1 MILLRLL
8 AVLGLVGVNAFFAA
22 TEFALVATRTSRIRQ
37 LIEKGNAN
45 AKIVALLLGQLERV
59 VSGVQVG
66 ITLTT
71 LGLGFIGE
79 VSVARTIEPM
89 LAWIPGQHAALV
101 AHAIALAIAYLV
113 LTTFHVVLGELVPK
127 GLSLHRAERVALL
140 VARPFQWYLSVFRP
154 AISLLDGMSQK
165 VVRALGVNPRISHTM
180 VHSAE
185 ELQILIQQA
194 RERGL
199 LGARE
204 EKFVQGALELGQL
217 QVREIMV
224 PRPDVHALPVNASLA
239 DAVQLFSRT
248 QRSRIPVYQNTLEQI
263 LGYIHIK
270 DVFGILV
277 EQQRRAEQGRPA
289 APFDLRKLLREP
301 LIVPETKLASEVL
314 GDLRQKGVGIALV
327 VDEFGSIL
335 GIMTIEDALEQVVG
349 EIHDEFD
356 LAEPARILPDGSMLL
371 DGSINVRDLETQYE
385 IELPEDPAYATVG
398 GFVLAQLGFI
408 PKGGES
414 FDFDGYRFTVVE
426 MDRRRIA
433 RLKIKKLAQS
443 AHGEIHEPAAGAAA
457 PEFREQ
463 SSSTARAQRH

>member
-1 MILLRLL
+1 MRLL

-22 TEFALVATRTSRIRQ
+22 AEFALVATRSSRIRQ
-37 LIEKGNAN
+37 LTAKGNPN
-45 AKIVALLLGQLERV
+45 AKIVAGLVAHLERV

-71 LGLGFIGE
+71 LGLGFLGE
-79 VSVARTIEPM
+79 ISIAHAIEPM
-89 LAWIPGQHAALV
+89 LSWIPGQHAALI
-101 AHAIALAIAYLV
+101 AHAIALGIAYIL

-154 AISLLDGMSQK
+154 AIALLDGMSQV
-165 VVRALGVNPRISHTM
+165 VVRALGVNPKMSHTM

-224 PRPDVHALPVNASLA
+224 PRPDVHALPSTASLA
-239 DAVQLFSRT
+239 DAVQLFART
-248 QRSRIPVYQNTLEQI
+248 QRSRIPVYQGTLDHV
-263 LGYIHIK
+263 LGFIHIK
-270 DVFGILV
+270 DVFGALV
-277 EQQRRAEQGRPA
+277 EQQRRAEQGRPVL
-289 APFDLRKLLREP
+289 PFELRKLLREP
-301 LIVPETKLASEVL
+301 VFVPETKMASEVL
-314 GDLRQKGVGIALV
+314 SELRQKGVGIALV
-327 VDEFGSIL
+327 VDEFGSFL
-335 GIMTIEDALEQVVG
+335 GIVTMEDALEQVVG

-356 LAEPARILPDGSMLL
+356 LSEPAQILADGSMVIDASL
-371 DGSINVRDLETQYE
+371 NVRDLEMQYE

-414 FDFDGYRFTVVE
+414 FDFNGWRFTVME

-433 RLKIKKLAQS
+433 RLKVQKLPETA
-443 AHGEIHEPAAGAAA
+443 AHGEIHDPGASSAAVAQKERGTHAAIS
-457 PEFREQ
+457 Q
-463 SSSTARAQRH
+463 KSS